1 MRGDNGGEWARK
13 KARGPACGNTT
24 ILAQCAQSM
33 AFSLSTIFGDPNVKI
48 VKQLKGDAEKVGTF
62 EATMQA
68 LSDDALRAKTVQ
80 FRERLAQGETLDA
93 LRHEAFA
100 VVREASR
107 RVLGQR
113 HFDVQLMGGIA
124 LHQGK
129 IAEMRTGEG
138 KTLTATAPT
147 YVNALTG
154 KGVHVVTVND
164 YLAKR
169 DAVWMGRVFA
179 SLDLTV
185 GCIQHESG
193 YVYDAEFTVEAP
205 AEGAE
210 TTASFHVAQD
220 SLRPVSRKEAY
231 AADITYGTNNEFG
244 FDYLRDNMAQ
254 SIDHVVQR
262 GLHYAIVDEVDS
274 ILIDEA
280 RTPLIISAPAQ
291 ESADLYYRFA
301 DVIKHCVEGTDYNVD
316 EKMRVATFTE
326 EGLQKLEKLLGVK
339 NLYEEGLQ
347 MVHHAEQSLKAHAL
361 FKNDRDYVVTNG
373 EVKIVDE
380 FTGRIMEGRR
390 YSEGLHQAIEA
401 KEGVKIQRES
411 KTLATITFQN
421 YFRMYEKLAGMT
433 GTASTEAEEFAKIYK
448 LDVITIPT
456 HHTTQRKDLPDKIYK
471 NEHGKWLAL
480 VEEVKRLHENGQPVL
495 IGTVSIEKNE
505 RLSEYLKLAGIPH
518 NMLNA
523 KNHEREGEIVAQ
535 AGRKGAVT
543 LATNMAGRGVDI
555 LLGGNPVDERMAA
568 EVKALGGLHVIGTE
582 RHESRRIDN
591 QLRGRAGRQG
601 DPGSTQFFV
610 SLDDDLMRIFGSER
624 VKKMM
629 DTLGIDDATPIESKM
644 VTKAL
649 EKSQQRVEGHHFDTR
664 KHVLEYDDVLN
675 KHRSAIYA
683 ERREFMASVEK
694 AHELV
699 ASTVEKEIER
709 VVYFHTSKADSDV
722 PDDFADGAEKHDW
735 DPQEVVE
742 SLNTMVKL
750 EDAEKQAIAEA
761 LKDLSKDKEKLA
773 HQRSTV
779 IDVVTGAMKRVYT
792 NAVEKFGD
800 AKRVMAIERGVML
813 RATDAM
819 WMQHLDDMTY
829 LRRTIGLQGYAQ
841 RDPLVEYKREAFRL
855 YGTMRQEIGREVS
868 YNLYKIFD
876 QAIATRAIF
885 EAAPGLLRQAA
896 QFMSQQGTD
905 RTTIV
910 DVPAGQ
916 STNNSLSEAPVPR
929 TASEPV
935 KKQHPNDPCQCGS
948 GKKFKKCHG
957 V

>member
-1 MRGDNGGEWARK
+1 MQ
-13 KARGPACGNTT
+13 
-24 ILAQCAQSM
+24 AQFAHSM
-33 AFSLSTIFGDPNVKI
+33 AFSFSSIFGDPNAKTVKL
-48 VKQLKGDAEKVGTF
+48 LKADAEKIGTF
-62 EATMQA
+62 EPAIQA
-68 LSDDALRAKTVQ
+68 LSADELKAKTVE
-80 FRERLAQGETLDA
+80 FRDRLAKGETLDSMS
-93 LRHEAFA
+93 HEAFA

-113 HFDVQLMGGIA
+113 HFDVQLMGGLA
-124 LHQGK
+124 LHQGN

-147 YVNALTG
+147 YLNALTG

-169 DAVWMGRVFA
+169 DAVWMGKVFA
-179 SLDLTV
+179 SLGLTV

-193 YVYDAEFTVEAP
+193 YVYDAEFKVESEKLKEGEAATV
-205 AEGAE
+205 
-210 TTASFHVAQD
+210 ASFHVAQD

-254 SIDHVVQR
+254 SIDQVVQR

-301 DVIKHCVEGTDYNVD
+301 DVIKHCNEGADYNVD

-326 EGLQKLEKLLGVK
+326 EGLQKLEKLLGVN

-361 FKNDRDYVVTNG
+361 FKNDRDYVVANG

-433 GTASTEAEEFAKIYK
+433 GTASTEAEEFAKIYT
-448 LDVITIPT
+448 LDVVTIPT
-456 HHTTQRKDLPDKIYK
+456 NHTTQRMDLPDKIYK
-471 NEHGKWLAL
+471 NEHGKWIAL
-480 VEEVKRLHENGQPVL
+480 VEEVKRLHEKGQPVL
-495 IGTVSIEKNE
+495 IGTVSIDKNE
-505 RLSEYLKLAGIPH
+505 RLSEYLKMAGIPH

-555 LLGGNPVDERMAA
+555 LLGGNPVDAAMAE

-675 KHRSAIYA
+675 KHRTAVYA
-683 ERREFMASVEK
+683 ERREFMTSLEK

-722 PDDFADGAEKHDW
+722 PEDFADGAEKHDW
-735 DPQEVVE
+735 DPKEVVE

-750 EDAEKQAIAEA
+750 EDAEKQAIITELAE
-761 LKDLSKDKEKLA
+761 LSKDKEKLA
-773 HQRSTV
+773 HQRSAV
-779 IDVVTGAMKRVYT
+779 IDVVTGAMKRVYN

-800 AKRVMAIERGVML
+800 AKRVMTIERGVLL
-813 RATDAM
+813 RSTDTM

-876 QAIATRAIF
+876 QAMATKAIF
-885 EAAPGLLRQAA
+885 DAAPSLLRQAA

-905 RTTIV
+905 QTTMV
-910 DVPAGQ
+910 DVKPTQ
-916 STNNSLSEAPVPR
+916 SPSLSHPEGTEGSPA
-929 TASEPV
+929 
-935 KKQHPNDPCQCGS
+935 KKQHPNDPCACGS

-957 V
+957 KV